1 MIYRTIELAKYP
13 TIGEVVFPD
22 EPNVVYRNK
31 YALPSCKNDR
41 YCPLMAV
48 EGNANAT
55 SARTAATPRPRLT
68 IYKKGQEV
76 KPGGAGNSA
85 ECDHI
90 GHFAG

>member
-22 EPNVVYRNK
+22 EPNVVYWNK

-41 YCPLMAV
+41 YYPLMPI
-48 EGNANAT
+48 EGNANAA
-55 SARTAATPRPRLT
+55 SARTAATPRPKLT
-68 IYKKGQEV
+68 LYRKGQAV
-76 KPGGAGNSA
+76 KASDAGNSA
-85 ECDHI
+85 VCDHI

>member
-13 TIGEVVFPD
+13 TIGEVVFSD

-41 YCPLMAV
+41 YYPLMPI
-48 EGNANAT
+48 EGNANAA
-55 SARTAATPRPRLT
+55 SARTATTPRPKLT
-68 IYKKGQEV
+68 LYKKGQ
-76 KPGGAGNSA
+76 KIKSGSAGNSA
-85 ECDHI
+85 ECDHV

>member
-1 MIYRTIELAKYP
+1 MICRTIELAKYP

-41 YCPLMAV
+41 YYPLMPV
-48 EGNANAT
+48 EGNANAA

-68 IYKKGQEV
+68 IYKKGQAVEA
-76 KPGGAGNSA
+76 GDAGNSA

-90 GHFAG
+90 EHFAG